1 MKKFLKIS
9 IIILTWI
16 FISSFTFASDWNL
29 PWITIISRAER
40 WADESIRLASYSK
53 WQSVLAY
60 RASQAKKLEELKVSD
75 PAAYQ
80 KKLDADNAA
89 AEKKNLSNNYLK
101 TNYSN
106 DWYTDDSI
114 KTYKW
119 QALWWN
125 QSYKYNKTKIIIH
138 HSASD
143 NTTIKT
149 KADAINY
156 IQHVYKYHTL
166 DNARWDIWYNF
177 IIDPFWNIYEGRAGW
192 EWVIWAHAK
201 RNNTPSIWICLIWN
215 FENVQPTK
223 EAIDALIKL
232 SAALAAKYNINPMGY
247 TAYHK
252 DSKTSP
258 YIESNVNYNIAWHKD
273 AGTTACPWKNV
284 YKLLPYIRSSVL
296 AINNWWTRES
306 SASLW
311 LKSQAEYLWLT
322 WEIIVEIPENSETSI
337 PQSTKNVKKAEKLTY
352 RNFNS
357 LQWKID
363 PALRQIKQNYITA
376 NNITYA
382 TIPMNKIIGKVG
394 INEVK
399 SYLNNNIKVLLYEL
413 TQDYDEYQIWCND
426 WCTITYKLDWDESN
440 EISRYADWVNIDV
453 WESLQLEIEWEKIP
467 AISASIKSNND
478 IIIVTNYDRKSYAW
492 VPRNRFHGEL
502 IFQKDYMK
510 DEFWT
515 PSFKYVVI
523 NSLPFTDYMKWIVET
538 NDTESQTKNEVM
550 ALISK
555 SYALFYMHPENQHP
569 NIPSKS
575 TYNAVDNPNIFQKY
589 VWAWL
594 EQTVTKRYKALKSTE
609 NKIVM
614 YDWYVPILPYFSCSA
629 WYTYSASEK
638 WWRTDTPYLMNK
650 YDIWI
655 CSDKKFSWHWVWLSW
670 LWAERWAST
679 FGRSYSDILQYYYPW
694 IEIIN
699 I

>member
-1 MKKFLKIS
+1 MKKFFKI
-9 IIILTWI
+9 LV
-16 FISSFTFASDWNL
+16 FTFILYTTYSITLAGDWNL
-29 PWITIISRAER
+29 PWITIISRAEW
-40 WADESIRLASYSK
+40 WADESIRLTSYSK

-60 RASQAKKLEELKVSD
+60 RVSQQKALEELKTTD
-75 PAAYQ
+75 PVAYQ
-80 KKLDADNAA
+80 KKKDADEAA
-89 AEKKNLSNNYLK
+89 AEKKSLSNNYLK
-101 TNYSN
+101 TNYSE
-106 DWYTDDSI
+106 DWYTDDSV
-114 KTYKW
+114 KTYNW
-119 QALWWN
+119 QSLRWT

-166 DNARWDIWYNF
+166 DNAWWDIWYNF
-177 IIDPFWNIYEGRAGW
+177 IIDPFGNIYEGRAGW

-223 EAIDALIKL
+223 EAMDAVIQL
-232 SAALAAKYNINPMGY
+232 SAALAKKYNINPMWY
-247 TAYHK
+247 TSYHK
-252 DSKTSP
+252 DSKKSP

-284 YKLLPYIRSSVL
+284 YNLLPYIRSSVY
-296 AINNWWTRES
+296 AINHWETRES
-306 SASLW
+306 SASLG

-322 WEIIVEIPENSETSI
+322 WEVIVEIPENNNTTI
-337 PQSTKNVKKAEKLTY
+337 PQNRKKAEKLTY
-352 RNFNS
+352 QTFNS
-357 LQWKID
+357 LQSKID
-363 PALRQIKQNYITA
+363 PVVRQIKQSNITA
-376 NNITYA
+376 NNVTYA
-382 TIPMNKIIGKVG
+382 TSPMNKIVWKID
-394 INEVK
+394 INQAK
-399 SYLNNNIKVLLYEL
+399 SYLNQNIQVLLYEL
-413 TQDYDEYQIWCND
+413 TQEYDTYKIECID
-426 WCTITYKLDWDESN
+426 WCTIKYIEWAESQ
-440 EISRYADWVNIDV
+440 EISKYIDWVNISV
-453 WESLQLEIEWEKIP
+453 WETLDLDIDWKT
-467 AISASIKSNND
+467 ISAVSASVKSNND

-502 IFQKDYMK
+502 IFKKDYMK
-510 DEFWT
+510 DENGV

-523 NSLPFTDYMKWIVET
+523 NSLPFSDYMKWIVET
-538 NDTESQTKNEVM
+538 NDTESQTKNELM

-555 SYALFYMHPENQHP
+555 SYALFYMHPDNQHP
-569 NIPSKS
+569 NIPVQSS
-575 TYNAVDNPNIFQKY
+575 YNAVDNPNIFQKY
-589 VWAWL
+589 VWAGL
-594 EQTVTKRYKALKSTE
+594 EKTLTKRYKALKNTE

-629 WYTYSASEK
+629 WFTYSASEK
-638 WWRTDTPYLMNK
+638 RWRVDTPYLTNK
-650 YDIWI
+650 FDIWI
-655 CSDKKFSWHWVWLSW
+655 CDNKKFYWHWVWLSW